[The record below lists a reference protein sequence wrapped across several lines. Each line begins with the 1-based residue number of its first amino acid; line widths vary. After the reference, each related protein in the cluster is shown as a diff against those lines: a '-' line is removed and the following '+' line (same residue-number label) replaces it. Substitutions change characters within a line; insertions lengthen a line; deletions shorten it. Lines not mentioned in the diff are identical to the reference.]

1 MSTVDDDQI
10 EQLRRLWDR
19 YGRLLVAALVVI
31 LAGVAGRTV
40 YDRYQDRQ
48 AVAAAALYASF
59 QKAAA
64 DQAGGQSGGAT
75 NAPATDTLAD
85 QLRTQYP
92 RSSYA
97 TFASLTQ
104 AKQAV
109 EAGKPADA
117 EQHLRWVVEHSP
129 NPDDRAL
136 AGLRLARVLL
146 DQGKPQEALDAL
158 GKDIPAGSP
167 ALAEIKGDI
176 AQAQNKPDE
185 AREAYQEAIAG
196 LPPDSGQAA
205 LIKLKLDALGQ
216 P

>member
-109 EAGKPADA
+109 EAGKPDVA
-117 EQHLRWVVEHSP
+117 EQRLRWVIDASP
-129 NPDDRAL
+129 EPADRAL
-136 AGLRLARVLL
+136 ARLRLARLLL
-146 DQGKPQEALDAL
+146 DQGKTAPAAEALQKDVSVTAPAAL
-158 GKDIPAGSP
+158 E
-167 ALAEIKGDI
+167 LRGDI
-176 AQAQNKPDE
+176 AHAEGKAQD
-185 AREAYQEAIAG
+185 ARQAYQEALAG

-205 LIKLKLDALGQ
+205 VIKLKLDALGQ

>member
-19 YGRLLVAALVVI
+19 HGRLLVAALVVV
-31 LAGVAGRTV
+31 LVGVFGRTL

-48 AVAAAALYASF
+48 ATAAAALYAGF
-59 QKAAA
+59 QKATG
-64 DQAGGQSGGAT
+64 DQTGGQTAAAT
-75 NAPATDTLAD
+75 NAQTADALAD
-85 QLRTQYP
+85 QLRAQYP

-109 EAGKPADA
+109 EAGKPELA
-117 EQHLRWVVEHSP
+117 EQRLRWVIDASP
-129 NPDDRAL
+129 EPADRAL
-136 AGLRLARVLL
+136 ARLRLARLLL
-146 DQGKPQEALDAL
+146 DQGKTAPAAEALQKDVPATAAAAL
-158 GKDIPAGSP
+158 E
-167 ALAEIKGDI
+167 LRGDI
-176 AQAQNKPDE
+176 AHAEGRAQD
-185 AREAYQEAIAG
+185 ARQAYQEALAG

-205 LIKLKLDALGQ
+205 VIKLKLDALGQ